1 MRQPT
6 PRHSRWRLS
15 DGAQARFPALAACSF
30 DQGFHSPVNQGRRGA
45 MLDECALPRK
55 GKLSKAA
62 AERESQEWFKQ
73 ARRQHPAAESAINR
87 LERCGLGRALDH
99 GVRGFALSGRWRC
112 RRWPPMSSVWAC
124 WLASARPSG
133 GARAGAPRPS
143 RQASRQ
149 PDIRSAQGRRCTLRP
164 PAPDFSH
171 CALVWPLLTADFSRK
186 RLPEPG
192 NKSFR
197 GQCLAVK

>member
-1 MRQPT
+1 MPAGL
-6 PRHSRWRLS
+6 PRARPAVRRSWGCRCALSRISAGSSCITRFCGPAAIA
-15 DGAQARFPALAACSF
+15 GAQARFPALAACSF
-30 DQGFHSPVNQGRRGA
+30 DQGFHSPTNQGRLGA
-45 MLDECALPRK
+45 SRRNGSNRPAGSIRRRARLRALP
-55 GKLSKAA
+55 LSPAW
-62 AERESQEWFKQ
+62 RQ
-73 ARRQHPAAESAINR
+73 ARIRRRAR
-87 LERCGLGRALDH
+87 LRA
-99 GVRGFALSGRWRC
+99 C
-112 RRWPPMSSVWAC
+112 
-124 WLASARPSG
+124 
-133 GARAGAPRPS
+133 APRPS